1 LRGGIRRLA
10 VRSAIADHRHSLG
23 ECALLEDSCNARQAK
38 ILRFANFPR
47 FGRSLAGARGVPD
60 ATINGGLTMRA
71 HHAACAAEQGF
82 ARNLR
87 PKMPARWSSAM
98 PDRKALRDLPE
109 PSGAPRLLNAAAWLE
124 RLAALEAEFKTALS
138 QDAAAREQN
147 LERRRGEV
155 TPR

>member
-1 LRGGIRRLA
+1 MEQR
-10 VRSAIADHRHSLG
+10 
-23 ECALLEDSCNARQAK
+23 NAGSK
-38 ILRFANFPR
+38 SSP
-47 FGRSLAGARGVPD
+47 
-60 ATINGGLTMRA
+60 
-71 HHAACAAEQGF
+71 GF
-82 ARNLR
+82 TA
-87 PKMPARWSSAM
+87 
-98 PDRKALRDLPE
+98 E